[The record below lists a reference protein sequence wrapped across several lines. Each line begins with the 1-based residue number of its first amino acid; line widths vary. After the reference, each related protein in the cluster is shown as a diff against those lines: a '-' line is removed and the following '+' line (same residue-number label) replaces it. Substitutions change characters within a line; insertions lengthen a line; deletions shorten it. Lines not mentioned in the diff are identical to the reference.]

1 MRMKGRKAIR
11 SFLAAGAAFLSAQ
24 ASADA
29 TLRSPLIPGQSCLDP
44 TDPGGGAAAT
54 QQPPPVLVEG
64 LGYAGLEADSTNPE
78 ARAWFTQGVRL
89 IWAFDE
95 TEAVRAFEEAQR
107 LDPACA
113 MCFLGEAWARGPTIN
128 LRPRTEELEASRT
141 AARRALAL
149 SGRLS
154 PRDRLLVDGMMLRTR
169 DGAEF
174 SSEAYARFMERAAQ
188 RMPEDDTLAILAADA
203 RMQISRSMRP
213 GSLSQRLLERVL
225 TRNPDHGGAI
235 HFYIHLTDWTD
246 EQHLAEPYADRLARI
261 APAASH
267 LVHMPSHTFYG
278 VGRYQDAAATNV
290 AAVAADS
297 AYTARVRPP
306 RSDYRFYLNRHNMHF
321 AIESALARGDAA
333 TATEMSRQYREVYLG
348 ENPEQASRILGS
360 AAWYTQGLHDDVESV
375 LAIPEPT
382 AAIDRAL
389 RHYARGEALA
399 RRGDGPAVAAEA
411 AGIAALREGTAAP
424 ELGESGAKLAEIFQ
438 HILEGRAAMLGNR
451 PAAAETAYRRA
462 MQAQLRADFGFDPPL
477 FWYSARRSL
486 AAALLARGDAR
497 GARRQLEASLRH
509 WPNDPVALYA
519 LSQAER
525 ALGNAEAAEASLARA
540 RTIWAGDLSSLPL
553 ARI

>member
-1 MRMKGRKAIR
+1 MRFKTAIQ
-11 SFLAAGAAFLSAQ
+11 FLFATGAAALSAQ

-29 TLRSPLIPGQSCLDP
+29 TLRSPLIAGQSCLDP
-44 TDPGGGAAAT
+44 AAPGAEGGTA
-54 QQPPPVLVEG
+54 QPPTVLVEG
-64 LGYAGLEADSTNPE
+64 LGYAGLEPDSDNAE
-78 ARAWFTQGVRL
+78 ARAWFAQGVRL

-95 TEAVRAFEEAQR
+95 AEAVRAFQEAQR
-107 LDPACA
+107 RDPDCA

-128 LRPRTEELEASRT
+128 LQPRTEELEAART
-141 AARRALAL
+141 AAQRARALAQ
-149 SGRLS
+149 RLS
-154 PRDRLLVDGMMLRTR
+154 PRDRMLVDAMVLRTR
-169 DGAEF
+169 EGAGF
-174 SSEAYARFMERAAQ
+174 SNEAYARFMERAAA
-188 RMPEDDTLAILAADA
+188 RMPEDDTIAILAADA

-225 TRNPDHGGAI
+225 ARNPDHGGAI
-235 HFYIHLTDWTD
+235 HLYIHLTDWTD
-246 EQHLAEPYADRLARI
+246 EQHLAEPHADRLARI

-333 TATEMSRQYREVYLG
+333 TATEMSRQYRETYLG
-348 ENPEQASRILGS
+348 EAPEQASRVLGS
-360 AAWYTQGLHDDVESV
+360 ATWYTQGLHGDIDTV
-375 LAIPEPT
+375 LALPEPT
-382 AAIDRAL
+382 AAIDRVL

-399 RRGDGPAVAAEA
+399 RRGDGAAVTAEA
-411 AGIAALREGTAAP
+411 AGIAVLRQGIAAP
-424 ELGESGAKLAEIFQ
+424 ELGASGARLAEIFQ
-438 HILEGRAAMLGNR
+438 HVLEGRAAMLGDR

-477 FWYSARRSL
+477 FWYSVRRSL
-486 AAALLARGDAR
+486 AAALLARGDAQS
-497 GARRQLEASLRH
+497 ARHQLQASLRH
-509 WPNDPVALYA
+509 WPNDPLALFA

-525 ALGNAEAAEASLARA
+525 ALGNAEAAETSLTRA
-540 RTIWAGDLSSLPL
+540 RSIWAGDLADLPL
-553 ARI
+553 ARL